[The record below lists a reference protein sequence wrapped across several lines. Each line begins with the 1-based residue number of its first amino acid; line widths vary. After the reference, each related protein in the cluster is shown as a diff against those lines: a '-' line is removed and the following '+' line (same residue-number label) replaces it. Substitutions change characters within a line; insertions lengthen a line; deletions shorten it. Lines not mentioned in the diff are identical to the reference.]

1 MRKPNIIFLFTDDQR
16 FDTIGGLNNPAIKTP
31 NLDRLVAE
39 GTTFTN
45 AYIMGGSSGAVCMPS
60 RGMLHTGRSLYHIQG
75 RGESVDPNH
84 AMLGETLQQ
93 AGYTSFGTGKW
104 HNGPSAFARSF
115 NAGAEIFFGGMDD
128 HWNVPTCDYDPTGEY
143 RPTPKI
149 DNPHVDNTVTWR
161 RCDHIATGKHSTDL
175 FVDATINFIEQ
186 QPTEDPFLAYV
197 SFMAPHD
204 PRSMPEEFLQL
215 YDPDQ
220 IDLPINFMPQHPFDN
235 GWMTGRD
242 EKLAGFPRTKSEV
255 RRHIAEYYAITSH
268 LDAAVG
274 RLRDALNTQG
284 ILEETII
291 VFAGD
296 NGLAVGQHGLMGKQN
311 LYDHSVHVPLIF
323 SGPSIPKGEQRD
335 ALVYLIDIFPTLC
348 DLTQTPIPETVEG
361 NSLQPVLDDSE
372 NNVRTYL
379 HFAFLEAQRGIRDSQ
394 YKLIEY
400 AVGGSHTQTQL
411 FDLIHDPKETQN
423 LVDDLA
429 YAEIRQR
436 LRDQLKQ
443 WQTIY
448 GDTREHGQAFWSAY
462 TA

>member
-93 AGYTSFGTGKW
+93 SGYTSFGTGKW

-115 NAGAEIFFGGMDD
+115 DAGAKIFFGGMDD
-128 HWNVPTCDYDPTGEY
+128 HWNVPACDYDPTGEY
-143 RPTPKI
+143 RPSPKI
-149 DNPHVDNTVTWR
+149 DNPHLDNTVTWH
-161 RCDHIATGKHSTDL
+161 RCDHIAAGTHSTDL

-215 YDPDQ
+215 YDPGQ

-242 EKLAGFPRTKSEV
+242 EKLAGFPRTESEV
-255 RRHIAEYYAITSH
+255 RRHIAEYYAIISH
-268 LDAAVG
+268 LDAAIG
-274 RLRDALNTQG
+274 HLQDALNARG

-323 SGPSIPKGEQRD
+323 SGPGIPKGEQRD

-348 DLTQTPIPETVEG
+348 DLTQTPIPETIEG
-361 NSLQPVLDDSE
+361 HSLQPVLDDSE
-372 NNVRTYL
+372 DKVRDYL

-411 FDLIHDPKETQN
+411 FDLIHDPKETRN

-429 YAEIRQR
+429 YVEIYQR
-436 LRDQLKQ
+436 LQNQLKQ

>member
-323 SGPSIPKGEQRD
+323 SGPGIPKGEQRD

>member
-274 RLRDALNTQG
+274 RLRDALNMQG